1 MKSLF
6 VQVVVLAMLLV
17 LASGCVDE
25 PGGNGCWT
33 TLVQQGSQLVCPEKP
48 QSVDAVIIEQTVERA
63 QNAYSGAVDKAA
75 AAYGQAVQGSKLQ
88 QAVGAMSG
96 K

>member
-1 MKSLF
+1 MSRRILL
-6 VQVVVLAMLLV
+6 VVVLAMLLA

-48 QSVDAVIIEQTVERA
+48 LSVDAVIIEQTVERA
-63 QNAYSGAVDKAA
+63 QNAYSGAVDKAS
-75 AAYGQAVQGSKLQ
+75 AAYGQAVQGSRLQ
-88 QAVGAMSG
+88 QAAGAMSG